1 MSKCSTEKD
10 LIVCFFFCF
19 CTQILHKENTQQ
31 KVDELKSFLILWQVL
46 LSTSMPKRTFNSGG
60 EIERGEEKRRE
71 ARGSEPN
78 HKRGQWKLDFTEFRP
93 V

>member
-1 MSKCSTEKD
+1 
-10 LIVCFFFCF
+10 
-19 CTQILHKENTQQ
+19 
-31 KVDELKSFLILWQVL
+31 
-46 LSTSMPKRTFNSGG
+46 MPKRTFNSGG